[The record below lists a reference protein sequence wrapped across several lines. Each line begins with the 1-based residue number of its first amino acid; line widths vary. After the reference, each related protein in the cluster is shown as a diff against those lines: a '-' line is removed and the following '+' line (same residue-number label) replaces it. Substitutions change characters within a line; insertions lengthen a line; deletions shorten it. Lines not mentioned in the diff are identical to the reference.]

1 MSAISSRDHLIA
13 KLRNVWRLA
22 DAARDAINRA
32 KEKAETDPSLAHGFL
47 ILALFYPLVAIG
59 GAILTVAAAVSFP
72 FRPTAPR
79 SATVPIY
86 AAVAFVTRGVARHHQ
101 GSSQDAQLEADQ

>member
-1 MSAISSRDHLIA
+1 MATRQERAWRLSAISSRDHLIA

-59 GAILTVAAAVSFP
+59 GAILTVAAAVSFH
-72 FRPTAPR
+72 F
-79 SATVPIY
+79 
-86 AAVAFVTRGVARHHQ
+86 
-101 GSSQDAQLEADQ
+101 DQQRRVLQPYRFMRRWYS